1 MNLKEVKMESTSN
14 VTYFKIKSKI
24 LSVFNVF
31 FFLLHKVTAPIFLML
46 PPNITVT
53 CSTTTKISKKTP
65 HFDEKVNFIRISRK
79 TERKFW

>member
-1 MNLKEVKMESTSN
+1 MESISS

-31 FFLLHKVTAPIFLML
+31 FFLLHKVTRPIFLML
-46 PPNITVT
+46 PPNITLT

-65 HFDEKVNFIRISRK
+65 HFDEKSKFYQNFKKNRA
-79 TERKFW
+79 